1 MLCKTI
7 KQCVVE
13 LDFNGNK
20 VKQYEEI
27 ARIWQENV
35 KKSLFSKLNFYQT
48 KVFLQMKSKQYSVKN
63 YKKNVKG
70 KKGYNRVSY

>member
-7 KQCVVE
+7 KQCVVG
-13 LDFNGNK
+13 LDFNDNK

-35 KKSLFSKLNFYQT
+35 KKSFFKIESLSDEGFSTDEAKIVFCKKLQEEREGE
-48 KVFLQMKSKQYSVKN
+48 K
-63 YKKNVKG
+63 
-70 KKGYNRVSY
+70 RI

>member
-48 KVFLQMKSKQYSVKN
+48 KVFLQMKSK
-63 YKKNVKG
+63 
-70 KKGYNRVSY
+70 

>member
-7 KQCVVE
+7 KQCVVG
-13 LDFNGNK
+13 LDFNDNK

-35 KKSLFSKLNFYQT
+35 KKSLFSKLNLYQT
-48 KVFLQMKSKQYSVKN
+48 KVFLQMKPK
-63 YKKNVKG
+63 
-70 KKGYNRVSY
+70 